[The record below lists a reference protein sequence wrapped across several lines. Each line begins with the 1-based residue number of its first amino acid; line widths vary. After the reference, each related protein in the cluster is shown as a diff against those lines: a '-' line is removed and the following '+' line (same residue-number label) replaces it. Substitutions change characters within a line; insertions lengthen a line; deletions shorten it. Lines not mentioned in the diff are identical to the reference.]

1 MMFHIDEQ
9 YLCPTTTENIYM
21 QKAIFLQ
28 ITKNKRFVFKQNIAF
43 MPY

>member
-1 MMFHIDEQ
+1 MFHMDEQ
-9 YLCPTTTENIYM
+9 YLCPTNKEHIYM

-28 ITKNKRFVFKQNIAF
+28 ITKNKRFVFKQNITI